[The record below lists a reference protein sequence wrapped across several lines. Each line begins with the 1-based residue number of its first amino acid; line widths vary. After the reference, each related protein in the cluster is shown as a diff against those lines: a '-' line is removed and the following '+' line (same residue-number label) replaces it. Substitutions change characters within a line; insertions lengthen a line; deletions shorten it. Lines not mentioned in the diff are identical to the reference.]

1 MLVLAR
7 KLNESIMIGD
17 EIEVVVL
24 SIKGD
29 VVKLGI
35 TAPRQVEVYRK
46 EIYESIQQANKEASQ
61 NIMNMND
68 LSKIFKKKE

>member
-1 MLVLAR
+1 MLVLSR
-7 KLNESIMIGD
+7 KINESIMIGD
-17 EIEVVVL
+17 ETEVVVL

-46 EIYESIQQANKEASQ
+46 EIYESIQQANKEVSQ
-61 NIMNMND
+61 NMMNLND